1 MNRRFRFA
9 IAEVKQ
15 FDLGLRLSHQPQEIS
30 RLVNLKGYLD
40 VENPTTVHTN
50 NPDPDL

>member
-30 RLVNLKGYLD
+30 RLVNIFTYLD
-40 VENPTTVHTN
+40 VESTNYTSTNLPTPET
-50 NPDPDL
+50 

>member
-15 FDLGLRLSHQPQEIS
+15 FDLSLRLLHQPQEIS
-30 RLVNLKGYLD
+30 RLVNIYGY
-40 VENPTTVHTN
+40 
-50 NPDPDL
+50 PDPHLTQNHSPDSLSPTD

>member
-15 FDLGLRLSHQPQEIS
+15 FDLGLHLSHQPQEIS
-30 RLVNLKGYLD
+30 RLVNIFTYLD
-40 VENPTTVHTN
+40 VDSPTSVHTN
-50 NPDPDL
+50 NPTPET